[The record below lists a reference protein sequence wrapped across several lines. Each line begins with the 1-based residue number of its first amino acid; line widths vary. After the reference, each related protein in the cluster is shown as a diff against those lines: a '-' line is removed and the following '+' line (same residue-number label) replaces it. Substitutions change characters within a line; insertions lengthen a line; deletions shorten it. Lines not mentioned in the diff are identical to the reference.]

1 MDIRYIIPD
10 HRIRLV
16 MSNHKHHIVPKYKCK
31 ELGLTTSYKIDGT
44 EFYFKENMVEVTREQ
59 HALIH
64 WGYWCNDLSPLLEI
78 CNPPQWVINMIPL
91 EDVRDSGAAG
101 VIALGE
107 IEQIDI
113 SGENNPNFKDGR
125 LTGWRKNK
133 DLRKPW
139 TKDYYQINKEKI
151 DNRQKDYR
159 NNPETRHIRLAT
171 QKRYRDKKKVE
182 RQGQGTLEQFIE

>member
-1 MDIRYIIPD
+1 
-10 HRIRLV
+10 
-16 MSNHKHHIVPKYKCK
+16 MSNHKHHIVPIYKCK

-91 EDVRDSGAAG
+91 EDVRDSGAAS

-107 IEQIDI
+107 IEQIDM
-113 SGENNPNFKDGR
+113 SGENNPAWKGGITYKKEYYKEYDLKR
-125 LTGWRKNK
+125 EQTPERKAYK
-133 DLRKPW
+133 KEYSRKRRQTP
-139 TKDYYQINKEKI
+139 KYKAYQKEY
-151 DNRQKDYR
+151 QKEYSAR
-159 NNPETRHIRLAT
+159 KKTET
-171 QKRYRDKKKVE
+171 
-182 RQGQGTLEQFIE
+182 QGQGTLDQFIG